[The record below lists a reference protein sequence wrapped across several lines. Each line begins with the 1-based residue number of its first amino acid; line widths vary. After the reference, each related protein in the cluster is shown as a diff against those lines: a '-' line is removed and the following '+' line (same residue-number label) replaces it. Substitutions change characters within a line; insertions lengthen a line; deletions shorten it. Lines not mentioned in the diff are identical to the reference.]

1 MFFINI
7 NEINV
12 LNKKNKL
19 LKILTK
25 YEIFLE
31 NSTYV
36 NLLHILIKSSLSHLN
51 LTHN

>member
-19 LKILTK
+19 LKIPTEI
-25 YEIFLE
+25 YE
-31 NSTYV
+31 V
-36 NLLHILIKSSLSHLN
+36 NLTNNALQEDTERCKECVVAWLLK
-51 LTHN
+51 

>member
-19 LKILTK
+19 LKILT
-25 YEIFLE
+25 EI
-31 NSTYV
+31 YGV
-36 NLLHILIKSSLSHLN
+36 NLTN
-51 LTHN
+51 NAP